1 MNIVIGKKVGVIAA
15 ILISCFIVSCG
26 EQGRTGR
33 GSNDLIPTT
42 DLGTTIGSLVEM
54 SWPESIRLEGYNLVV
69 GLRGTGSS
77 ECPPQIRTYLG
88 QHIQRLYPER
98 KINIEKFIRGPE
110 TAVVL
115 VEGIMPAVASQDEY
129 FDVRVTALPGTQT
142 TSLEGGWLLG
152 AELKTVGTFGITTN
166 VVADAKA
173 KNGKQLWVGPA
184 KGGNDH
190 IMAMKT
196 WKAAGITAKWIP
208 YKSGGKAMA
217 ALMGGHGVVYVG
229 NPQDVLGRP
238 DLMVA
243 VISAPNRLSGKYA
256 DVPTFKEV
264 GISGMDN
271 EIMWRGFMVK
281 KGIPADARAFYEDLF
296 EKVSKDQKWQAY
308 IKKGGANPV
317 YYKEDKFKE
326 IIKKDAAVFTATL
339 KELGI
344 LK

>member
-1 MNIVIGKKVGVIAA
+1 MKKTCITLIVAIVVIAVSAGAA
-15 ILISCFIVSCG
+15 IAKFPSKPIKLIVYTKPGGAIDVFSRKFEAIAKKYTDATFLVINKTGAGGVVAIKDIMASRADGYKFMAVTRSNVGKIVSSKSDIKTSDLSWLAMMVSDPEAIITRNNSDVETW
-26 EQGRTGR
+26 EQ
-33 GSNDLIPTT
+33 I
-42 DLGTTIGSLVEM
+42 
-54 SWPESIRLEGYNLVV
+54 
-69 GLRGTGSS
+69 
-77 ECPPQIRTYLG
+77 
-88 QHIQRLYPER
+88 
-98 KINIEKFIRGPE
+98 
-110 TAVVL
+110 
-115 VEGIMPAVASQDEY
+115 
-129 FDVRVTALPGTQT
+129 
-142 TSLEGGWLLG
+142 
-152 AELKTVGTFGITTN
+152 
-166 VVADAKA
+166 VADAKA

-281 KGIPADARAFYEDLF
+281 KGIPADARAFYVDLF
-296 EKVSKDQKWQAY
+296 EKVSKDPGWQAY

-326 IIKKDAAVFTATL
+326 IIKKDEAVFTATL